1 MSTHTLNES
10 EIHIYKTFDDMP
22 IFESSSG
29 MKLLDGIVN
38 IAKFTIPS
46 EIQQKAIVPL
56 AQGHDMIAQAQ
67 SGTGKTGTFVTGSIA
82 RIKHS
87 KKTPQVIVLA
97 HTHELAEQIGMVYS
111 EIGATCKTIPVVC
124 VGGRRTAHDNMIDI
138 GRGCHV
144 IIATP
149 GRLNDLIRRKAF
161 KLSDIK
167 TVILDEADK
176 LLSKNFKAEVGNIL
190 QVIDSKQSE
199 GNRLQIGIFS
209 ATFPEDTV
217 KLAISC
223 TQDPI
228 YIHIPQEEI
237 SLKGIKQYKIE
248 AGEDERIRNPFAF
261 KGNLIIQINE
271 VHTITQAIIYV
282 NDSESCERLQA
293 YLSRHGEMETT
304 AIHGKLTSSERYR
317 IIKDFR
323 TGKIRVLISTDILAR
338 GIDFSNVMLVIN
350 FDLPRVLRKKFKDD
364 VCRIVVDQERIAE
377 YIHKI
382 GRSGRFN
389 RKGVALNFVTNNY
402 EKTLLETIEDY
413 YQVLCEDLPEELA
426 DIF

>member
-199 GNRLQIGIFS
+199 GNRLQIGI
-209 ATFPEDTV
+209 
-217 KLAISC
+217 
-223 TQDPI
+223 
-228 YIHIPQEEI
+228 
-237 SLKGIKQYKIE
+237 
-248 AGEDERIRNPFAF
+248 
-261 KGNLIIQINE
+261 
-271 VHTITQAIIYV
+271 
-282 NDSESCERLQA
+282 
-293 YLSRHGEMETT
+293 
-304 AIHGKLTSSERYR
+304 
-317 IIKDFR
+317 
-323 TGKIRVLISTDILAR
+323 
-338 GIDFSNVMLVIN
+338 
-350 FDLPRVLRKKFKDD
+350 
-364 VCRIVVDQERIAE
+364 
-377 YIHKI
+377 
-382 GRSGRFN
+382 
-389 RKGVALNFVTNNY
+389 
-402 EKTLLETIEDY
+402 
-413 YQVLCEDLPEELA
+413 
-426 DIF
+426 